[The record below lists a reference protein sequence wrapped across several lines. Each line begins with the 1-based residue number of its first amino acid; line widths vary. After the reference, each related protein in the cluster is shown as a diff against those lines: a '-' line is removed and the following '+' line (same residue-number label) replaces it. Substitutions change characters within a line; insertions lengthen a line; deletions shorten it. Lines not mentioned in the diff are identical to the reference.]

1 MNKQLSDDLAGV
13 AHCHG
18 MSKRALL
25 IPASP
30 LSTGRGIT
38 FISPENGAMINSSC
52 EMHRN
57 LGCNIIS
64 LDTVLAKT
72 ALPGGYRN
80 YNNGNYNNIGNNG
93 YFWSAT
99 ENNSNNAWNRKLNYN
114 NSDVNRNNNNKRNG
128 FAVRLLRELTQ
139 SDIPSKCTCH
149 KLSGFVTSA
158 FGEC

>member
-1 MNKQLSDDLAGV
+1 VDKQLSDCLASV
-13 AHCHG
+13 AHCYG

-30 LSTGRGIT
+30 LSSGRGIT
-38 FISPENGAMINSSC
+38 FISSENGAMINP
-52 EMHRN
+52 
-57 LGCNIIS
+57 
-64 LDTVLAKT
+64 VLAKT

-80 YNNGNYNNIGNNG
+80 YNNGNYNNMGNNG

-114 NSDVNRNNNNKRNG
+114 NSDINRNNNNKSYG
-128 FAVRLLRELTQ
+128 FSVRCVRELTQ
-139 SDIPSKCTCH
+139 SDIPPKRTCH
-149 KLSGFVTSA
+149 KPSGFVAGT